1 MKNIR
6 GILSFIA
13 FVGLGIFCIYIGL
26 QGFIKD
32 QHSVALAKIYLS
44 SIPWYF
50 FVVFFIVLTV
60 AHLSRGL
67 RWNLLLNTVSETKTK
82 PLNSFF
88 AVLIGYI
95 VNLGLPRAGEIMRCS
110 LITKYNK
117 TPFEKVLGTV
127 IVERIIDFF
136 CLLII
141 LGYILFFHP
150 VLIQDAW
157 ISLKSFSNQIVP
169 STYDLYAKWIFYMI
183 IIAIIVYVLLTQKI
197 ATLFAKL
204 KHIFHGF
211 ISIYHLPQKGLF
223 IGYTLLIWLC
233 YFGGV
238 YLGFLTIRS
247 INISFE
253 TAILGL
259 GLASIGMIIT
269 PGGIGAYAL
278 MIQFVLIYKNV
289 PEVLGFANGQL
300 QWFVQFA
307 LTLIWGLLSFI
318 IMPIYNKNNSL
329 K

>member
-1 MKNIR
+1 MKNIKK
-6 GILSFIA
+6 ILSFTA

-32 QHSVALAKIYLS
+32 PNSRALAKIYLS

-50 FVVFFIVLTV
+50 FVVFFIVLTI
-60 AHLSRGL
+60 AHLTRGL
-67 RWNLLLNTVSETKTK
+67 RWNLLLNTITEHKTK

-88 AVLIGYI
+88 AVLIGYV

-127 IVERIIDFF
+127 IIERIIDFI

-141 LGYILFFHP
+141 IGYILIFHP
-150 VLIQDAW
+150 ILIQDAW
-157 ISLKSFSNQIVP
+157 ISLKDFSSQIVP
-169 STYDLYAKWIFYMI
+169 STYDKYAKWILYI
-183 IIAIIVYVLLTQKI
+183 IILSIIVYLMVTQKI
-197 ATLFAKL
+197 ATLIAKF
-204 KHIFHGF
+204 KHILDGL
-211 ISIYHLPQKGLF
+211 ISIYHLPNKILF
-223 IGYTLLIWLC
+223 ILYTLVIWIC

-238 YLGFLTIRS
+238 YLGFLTINS
-247 INISFE
+247 QNISFE
-253 TAILGL
+253 TSVLGL

-278 MIQFVLIYKNV
+278 MIQFVLEYKNV
-289 PEVLGFANGQL
+289 PDVLGFANGQL

-307 LTLIWGLLSFI
+307 LTLFWGLLSFI
-318 IMPIYNKNNSL
+318 IMPIYNRNNNL